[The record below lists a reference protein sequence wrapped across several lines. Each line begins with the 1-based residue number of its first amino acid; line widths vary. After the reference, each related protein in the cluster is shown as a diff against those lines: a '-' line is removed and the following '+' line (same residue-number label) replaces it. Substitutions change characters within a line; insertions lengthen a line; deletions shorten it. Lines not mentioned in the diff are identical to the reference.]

1 MMRQEGGASNRT
13 IGDTHMAHMEQDTRP
28 TLLSRQYL
36 CDEVTRII
44 KLRIF
49 NLEYP
54 RGSRLLV
61 ENLANDLN
69 VSMTPVREGLRSL
82 VAEGLVLYDGKR
94 YSVFNPTEK
103 EINDI
108 FNVRR
113 MLERLAA
120 MLAARHMREEDVTYL
135 LELFNHDELPN
146 YIENQAEFIKVDK
159 IFHAKILEGADNARL
174 GQMLA
179 TVVEQCWL
187 IRRGVYSHVFPLLVR
202 RADDRGSTSASRG
215 HPGTGCGYIRPSD
228 GAAYRPWRETD
239 LGGLAKQRLALSR
252 SGVRNLDEMDTTVC
266 RIIDRLI
273 PVPYHAP
280 VGV

>member
-1 MMRQEGGASNRT
+1 MVRT
-13 IGDTHMAHMEQDTRP
+13 TQDKKNP
-28 TLLSRQYL
+28 VLSRQYL

-61 ENLANDLN
+61 ENLAHDLS

-103 EINDI
+103 EIDDI

-113 MLERLAA
+113 MLERLSAS
-120 MLAARHMREEDVTYL
+120 LAARHMHEDEVSNL
-135 LELFNHDELPN
+135 IGLFDGVALST
-146 YIENQAEFIKVDK
+146 YIEDQSEFIKVDK
-159 IFHAKILEGADNARL
+159 LFHERILEGAENTRL

-187 IRRGVYSHVFPLLVR
+187 IRAWCYSHVFPAWYVERTTAEHLSILKAIKER
-202 RADDRGSTSASRG
+202 DEETAGLAMEQHIAHGEQRTWEALRGS
-215 HPGTGCGYIRPSD
+215 
-228 GAAYRPWRETD
+228 
-239 LGGLAKQRLALSR
+239 GLLF
-252 SGVRNLDEMDTTVC
+252 
-266 RIIDRLI
+266 
-273 PVPYHAP
+273 PAP
-280 VGV
+280 E